1 MKRFPFTSQPADSM
15 HDKTIFSLSV
25 RTIISPFFFDRLSI
39 NCKRVMKLF
48 QIELECVINVET
60 FTTLSVISLTLL
72 LCPER
77 KKFLVKLHSHLQ
89 QQSLTFD
96 TNDLTEVG
104 HFSGCLVVDSLPSPQ
119 TTQTEDQKWWIS
131 PPPHGRMLIY
141 FCSVWFSRIYI
152 EFLNKLP
159 VMRVTEREFISVENW
174 CCLHEPIFFLFS
186 PSFP

>member
-1 MKRFPFTSQPADSM
+1 
-15 HDKTIFSLSV
+15 
-25 RTIISPFFFDRLSI
+25 
-39 NCKRVMKLF
+39 MKLF

-119 TTQTEDQKWWIS
+119 TTQTEDQKMMNFTTTTWS
-131 PPPHGRMLIY
+131 DAYLLLLRLV
-141 FCSVWFSRIYI
+141 F
-152 EFLNKLP
+152 
-159 VMRVTEREFISVENW
+159 EN
-174 CCLHEPIFFLFS
+174 LY
-186 PSFP
+186 